1 MPQAGIRTA
10 QADGMRAWI
19 PAMCTVSWHQ
29 RLDWR
34 TPAADIRRSP
44 AEMWNAD
51 TELPSRARA
60 VYMYLR
66 DRADS
71 EGKCWPGIKTI
82 ASDMRLSRSTVK
94 RALTDLEQHG
104 YLQKIPRYRDN
115 GSSTSNLYS
124 VQ

>member
-1 MPQAGIRTA
+1 MSYFGTIY
-10 QADGMRAWI
+10 
-19 PAMCTVSWHQ
+19 
-29 RLDWR
+29 
-34 TPAADIRRSP
+34 
-44 AEMWNAD
+44 AD

-82 ASDMRLSRSTVK
+82 ASDMSLSRSTVK
-94 RALTDLEQHG
+94 RALADLERRG
-104 YLQKIPRYRDN
+104 YLQRILRYRDN